1 MTNTTTDTLNPSPPS
16 QAEPS
21 VNNNQLPLF
30 NLSSL
35 IQLALGFV
43 GIQFGL
49 STQIALSQQVL
60 EPLGASPFLYGLV
73 WCVGPLS
80 GLFLQPIIHSLS
92 GGHSGK
98 KNLFILS
105 YSLIAALA
113 IIYFPQ
119 APNLLMA
126 GIALALLDVTLNTAQ
141 SSYRSL
147 LPNIVPP
154 QQLPIAHSFTNFAFA
169 FAPVIALSVLPLLQ
183 VFNISMTL
191 TQQYQLAGI
200 VLITLVFVGL
210 QAIKNRAITATD
222 APSTDK
228 TATKANPLSAI
239 FSELITGLSA
249 FVRANGNVRKLCAVQ
264 FFTWSGV
271 MCLFIY
277 ITPFVVHSIY
287 ELPDM
292 STPSYKKEEALYQL
306 AQKIDANVVTE
317 ANYKK
322 LSTVVT
328 AVNTKKQQ
336 LIVPTI
342 ADISALNNQ
351 LDETL
356 KPYFSG
362 TSEQAFSTIKHL
374 AMDKELSEGLSETE
388 RVLELKLALLEFPLY
403 EKTLDAQTDSTTVE
417 ADQALGAFTTLPIL
431 ETLDKQEF
439 YADTNTEAR
448 STAMVSLVVFNLVA
462 LLLTVPFALLTKK
475 WGKKR
480 LLTLALTC
488 MAISFGFAPFI
499 HTSAKV
505 PVIELTLLGFGFAPF
520 IHTSAMVFCMMAG
533 AGIAW
538 ATILSIPFAMLNDH
552 VTQGDERAMMGVFNL
567 FIYMPQFIAALAVG
581 QWIEQ
586 SPVQTAFG
594 LSHNWS
600 LAFVFASA
608 MVGIAIILLQ
618 TVKEKRV

>member
-1 MTNTTTDTLNPSPPS
+1 
-16 QAEPS
+16 
-21 VNNNQLPLF
+21 
-30 NLSSL
+30 
-35 IQLALGFV
+35 
-43 GIQFGL
+43 
-49 STQIALSQQVL
+49 
-60 EPLGASPFLYGLV
+60 
-73 WCVGPLS
+73 
-80 GLFLQPIIHSLS
+80 
-92 GGHSGK
+92 
-98 KNLFILS
+98 
-105 YSLIAALA
+105 
-113 IIYFPQ
+113 
-119 APNLLMA
+119 
-126 GIALALLDVTLNTAQ
+126 
-141 SSYRSL
+141 
-147 LPNIVPP
+147 
-154 QQLPIAHSFTNFAFA
+154 
-169 FAPVIALSVLPLLQ
+169 
-183 VFNISMTL
+183 
-191 TQQYQLAGI
+191 
-200 VLITLVFVGL
+200 
-210 QAIKNRAITATD
+210 
-222 APSTDK
+222 
-228 TATKANPLSAI
+228 
-239 FSELITGLSA
+239 
-249 FVRANGNVRKLCAVQ
+249 
-264 FFTWSGV
+264 
-271 MCLFIY
+271 
-277 ITPFVVHSIY
+277 
-287 ELPDM
+287 M

-306 AQKIDANVVTE
+306 AQKIDTNVVTE

-356 KPYFSG
+356 KPYFLG

-374 AMDKELSEGLSETE
+374 ATDKELSEGLSETE

-417 ADQALGAFTTLPIL
+417 ADQALGAFATLPIL
-431 ETLDKQEF
+431 ETLDKQQF

-480 LLTLALTC
+480 LLTLALIC
-488 MAISFGFAPFI
+488 MAISFGF
-499 HTSAKV
+499 V
-505 PVIELTLLGFGFAPF
+505 PW

-533 AGIAW
+533 AGVAW

-567 FIYMPQFIAALAVG
+567 FICMPQFITALAVG

-586 SPVQTAFG
+586 SPVETAFG

-600 LAFVFASA
+600 LAFIFASV